1 MLFSVVSLLVLVLSH
16 VNISFEHL
24 LVQERRKEHLVE
36 LSWLLFI
43 FLDIV
48 GGVFKYLL
56 VHVKDRS
63 LCLFV
68 LMIALVL
75 NELEERDFSFF
86 ILFLDIINFIFCE
99 NLSIVVLIIQLI
111 IGIANITINIC
122 TFIGS
127 DLSLFYLIDIFLKT
141 YKLIKNFISSAKKPI
156 ISS

>member
-1 MLFSVVSLLVLVLSH
+1 MLLSVVSLLVLVLLH